1 MDVANVFV
9 FCFVLP
15 FLLEDSI
22 GAELEIVLNSSSL
35 AYFDVLLSDMESAV
49 RFVVA
54 ESDDN
59 LLTNSA
65 LALLPG

>member
-1 MDVANVFV
+1 VFA
-9 FCFVLP
+9 FCSVLP
-15 FLLEDSI
+15 FLLEYSI

-35 AYFDVLLSDMESAV
+35 AYFDVLLFDIKSVV

-59 LLTNSA
+59 LPTNSA